1 MANLRILTRNIA
13 DTAVITASPAMSTT
27 LPVTNLGKPTERGR
41 TARTTSLASQD
52 VKLAWASNQK
62 ANMVAITR
70 HNLTT
75 AATLRTLGYSD
86 AAWTSGILDTTALTA
101 FSTSGLNT
109 DIDVYTERD
118 FQHLKSSVQY
128 FAEVTNLQSLIARIA
143 DAANPDAYMEANRLM
158 VGKYF
163 EVTYNPP
170 FGSVELQQVDASVM
184 GRADDGTQVV
194 DKRAKWRRFTV
205 RLDFV
210 HDDDLDDLLALERY
224 LGTDKETWISLYP
237 GAGGAK
243 ELYNQMACRIVDSPS
258 MNPNQVGVHANS
270 ITFEEV

>member
-1 MANLRILTRNIA
+1 
-13 DTAVITASPAMSTT
+13 MSTT